1 MIIYMGYDIL
11 LGVRKFVGE
20 YETIFEVRYFIW
32 STTIYKGGTAIYMGV
47 WQFMWWHDNLYGL

>member
-1 MIIYMGYDIL
+1 MGYDIL